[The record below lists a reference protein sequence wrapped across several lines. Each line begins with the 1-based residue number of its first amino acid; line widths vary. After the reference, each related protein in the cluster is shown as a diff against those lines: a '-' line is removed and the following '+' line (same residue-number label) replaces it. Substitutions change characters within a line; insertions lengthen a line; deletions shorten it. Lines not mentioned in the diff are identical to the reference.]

1 MTDTERRTA
10 AARFAADWKGR
21 GAEKQVTQ
29 AFQLALL
36 QKVYGVDEPEKYV
49 SFELPVKLNHTSS
62 IDGYIE
68 ATHVLIEQKGRY
80 VDLTK
85 SYKQSDEG
93 ELTGQRNSMM

>member
-1 MTDTERRTA
+1 M
-10 AARFAADWKGR
+10 
-21 GAEKQVTQ
+21 
-29 AFQLALL
+29 L

-49 SFELPVKLNHTSS
+49 SFELPVKLDYTSF